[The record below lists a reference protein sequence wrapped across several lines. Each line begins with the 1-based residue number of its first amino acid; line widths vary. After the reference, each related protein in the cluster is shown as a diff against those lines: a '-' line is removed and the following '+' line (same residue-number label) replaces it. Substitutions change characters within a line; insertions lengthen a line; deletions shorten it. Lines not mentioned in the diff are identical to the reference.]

1 MNETAAETEG
11 ACPERSEGARVP
23 RLGAAVLG
31 GLGTIGVGA
40 VGVVLLVWGQA
51 ILVAAIVFSVKTLG
65 LWLGYAVF
73 TAGWAVLGLASLAI
87 YDRVLPVVYPV
98 LMRWWR
104 QVWPP
109 STGSGQ
115 ASRMGARK
123 VSRMR
128 PEVLIRLATRAAAV
142 SHPLGVLVA
151 AALVGGP
158 GTPVWRLLGYRG
170 ARGYVCVVVSAVF
183 YAAIWVPFYGA
194 GGVALWR
201 FAGDKL
207 F

>member
-11 ACPERSEGARVP
+11 ARVT
-23 RLGAAVLG
+23 RLRAAVLG

-51 ILVAAIVFSVKTLG
+51 ILVAAIVFSVETLG
-65 LWLGYAVF
+65 LWLGYVVF
-73 TAGWAVLGLASLAI
+73 TAGWAALGLASLAI
-87 YDRVLPVVYPV
+87 YDRVLPVVYPA
-98 LMRWWR
+98 LTTWWR
-104 QVWPP
+104 QVRPP
-109 STGSGQ
+109 RQ
-115 ASRMGARK
+115 ASRVGARQ

-128 PEVLIRLATRAAAV
+128 PEVLTRLAMRVAAV
-142 SHPLGVLVA
+142 SHPLGVLMA

-170 ARGYVCVVVSAVF
+170 ARGYVCVVVSAAF